1 MPDFGFVGAAYEAPS
16 IYQDAQECI
25 NFYPEIDP
33 TKAQGERGII
43 ALYPTPGLET
53 VAILP
58 NQEEVRGIR
67 TLSGG
72 TQVLVICGDF
82 AYVMESDY
90 TPKMIG
96 QLNTSTGLVGL
107 ADNGVNCYIVDG
119 NDRYAW
125 FISNPSAATFT
136 GSITTTTLTVTVML
150 SGTIA
155 VGQALFGDGIAQNTV
170 ITALGTGT
178 GGIGTY
184 IISDSQT
191 VASTSINATDA
202 PAIFDG
208 VIVGTTLIVSSVTSG
223 TLQIGQ
229 TIEAAGIVD
238 GTIIKAF
245 GTGSG
250 GAGTYTVSSSQNLDY
265 GAKFTASIATTV
277 LDVTAVDDG
286 LIANGDYVYGS
297 TVSVDT
303 VITSLGT
310 GAGGVGTYNINNSQ
324 TVGSSTIFAAPV
336 AAVVTASITG
346 TTMTVATVAS
356 GTLALGQRIE
366 GFGITDDTYI
376 VALGTGTGGAG
387 TYTLNQSQS
396 LSDGSGTYA
405 RTSPSTTLTVTSTA
419 HGLTIGTLVDL
430 DFTTGT
436 GLDGV
441 YEVVTTPTVD
451 TFTVTTVDSTT
462 TSGDVTIKRVVTALD
477 TLRTFFAINWTVL
490 PATDG
495 AFQGGGTVDITDNF
509 FVYNYPDTQLWAAS
523 DLLSPLTDPLSFASK
538 DGSPDD
544 LVSIIVDRREV
555 YLLGEMSS
563 EVWINSGGVPFPF
576 TRIPGTSTQQG
587 IAAQFSMARMGNSFA
602 YVSKNNRGEAMIV
615 RMNGY
620 FPERI
625 STHAVETTL
634 VNQNVENA
642 IAWTYQLEGH
652 EVYVVSFPS
661 VGPGGL
667 TWAYDQTTGLWHK
680 WLYRNNQNEYERH
693 RGNCCAF
700 FNQQV
705 LVGDYENGKIYQLSR
720 NFYTDDGDII
730 RRLRRAPH
738 ITSDL
743 QRQYFHELQIQFQ
756 PGVGLSTGQ
765 GQDPQAMLRW
775 SSDGGSTW
783 SNEYWTSI
791 GKQGKFLNRAIWRRL
806 GFARDRVFEVSIT
819 DPVKAVIISANLK
832 AEAGEN

>member
-25 NFYPEIDP
+25 NFFPEIDP
-33 TKAQGERGII
+33 TKPQGDRGIM

-72 TQVLVICGDF
+72 TQVVTVCGDF
-82 AYVMESDY
+82 VYVMESDF

-96 QLNTSTGLVGL
+96 QMNTSTGLVGIV
-107 ADNGVNCYIVDG
+107 DNGVNVYIVD
-119 NDRYAW
+119 DTYRYCW

-136 GSITTTTLTVTVML
+136 GSISTTTLTVTSVL

-155 VGQALFGDGIAQNTV
+155 VGQAIFGNNVSQNTV
-170 ITALGTGT
+170 ITALGTGS
-178 GGIGTY
+178 GGVGTY
-184 IISDSQT
+184 TVSNSQT
-191 VASTSINATDA
+191 VASTSINSVAS
-202 PAIFDG
+202 PAIVTG
-208 VIVGTTLIVSSVTSG
+208 SIAGTTLTVSAVTSG
-223 TLQIGQ
+223 TLKIGQ
-229 TIEAAGIVD
+229 TIEGTGVTD

-250 GAGTYTVSSSQNLDY
+250 GAGTYTVS
-265 GAKFTASIATTV
+265 A
-277 LDVTAVDDG
+277 
-286 LIANGDYVYGS
+286 
-297 TVSVDT
+297 
-303 VITSLGT
+303 
-310 GAGGVGTYNINNSQ
+310 SQ
-324 TVGSSTIFAAPV
+324 TVSSTTIY
-336 AAVVTASITG
+336 
-346 TTMTVATVAS
+346 
-356 GTLALGQRIE
+356 AL
-366 GFGITDDTYI
+366 
-376 VALGTGTGGAG
+376 
-387 TYTLNQSQS
+387 
-396 LSDGSGTYA
+396 
-405 RTSPSTTLTVTSTA
+405 
-419 HGLTIGTLVDL
+419 
-430 DFTTGT
+430 
-436 GLDGV
+436 
-441 YEVVTTPTVD
+441 
-451 TFTVTTVDSTT
+451 
-462 TSGDVTIKRVVTALD
+462 
-477 TLRTFFAINWTVL
+477 NWTVL
-490 PATDG
+490 PANDG
-495 AFQGGGTVDITDNF
+495 PFEGGGTVDITDNY
-509 FVYNYPDTQLWAAS
+509 FVYNKPNSQLFAAS
-523 DLLSPLTDPLSFASK
+523 DLLSPITDPLSFASK

-563 EVWINSGGVPFPF
+563 EVWINSGAVPFPF

-587 IAAQFSMARMGNSFA
+587 IAAQYSMSRMGNSFA

-634 VNQNVENA
+634 VNQNVSDA
-642 IAWTYQLEGH
+642 LAWTYQLEGH
-652 EVYVVSFPS
+652 EVYVVTFPS
-661 VGPGGL
+661 IGDNGL
-667 TWAYDQTTGLWHK
+667 TWAFDQTTGLWHK
-680 WLYRNNQNEYERH
+680 WLYRNNQNEFERH

-720 NFYTDDGDII
+720 NYYTDDGQPI
-730 RRLRRAPH
+730 RRIRRAPH

-765 GQDPQAMLRW
+765 GDDPQAMLRW
-775 SSDGGSTW
+775 SNDGGSTW
-783 SNEYWTSI
+783 SNEYWTTI
-791 GKQGKFLNRAIWRRL
+791 GKQGKYLNRAIWRRL
-806 GFARDRVFEVSIT
+806 GFSRDKVFEVSIS

>member
-25 NFYPEIDP
+25 NFFPEIDP
-33 TKAQGERGII
+33 TKPQGDRGIM

-72 TQVLVICGDF
+72 TQVVTVCGDF
-82 AYVMESDY
+82 VYVMQSDY

-96 QLNTSTGLVGL
+96 QMNTSTGLVGIV
-107 ADNGVNCYIVDG
+107 DNGVNVYIVDETY
-119 NDRYAW
+119 RYCW

-136 GSITTTTLTVTVML
+136 GSIATTTLTVTSVL

-155 VGQALFGDGIAQNTV
+155 VGQAIFGQGVSQNTV

-178 GGIGTY
+178 GGTGTY
-184 IISDSQT
+184 TVSNSQT
-191 VASTSINATDA
+191 VASTSINSVAS
-202 PAIFDG
+202 PAIVTG
-208 VIVGTTLIVSSVTSG
+208 AISGTTLTVSAVTSG
-223 TLQIGQ
+223 TLKIGQ
-229 TIEAAGIVD
+229 TIEGTGVTD

-250 GAGTYTVSSSQNLDY
+250 GVGTYTVS
-265 GAKFTASIATTV
+265 A
-277 LDVTAVDDG
+277 
-286 LIANGDYVYGS
+286 
-297 TVSVDT
+297 
-303 VITSLGT
+303 
-310 GAGGVGTYNINNSQ
+310 SQ
-324 TVGSSTIFAAPV
+324 TVSSTTI
-336 AAVVTASITG
+336 
-346 TTMTVATVAS
+346 
-356 GTLALGQRIE
+356 
-366 GFGITDDTYI
+366 
-376 VALGTGTGGAG
+376 
-387 TYTLNQSQS
+387 
-396 LSDGSGTYA
+396 YA
-405 RTSPSTTLTVTSTA
+405 M
-419 HGLTIGTLVDL
+419 
-430 DFTTGT
+430 
-436 GLDGV
+436 
-441 YEVVTTPTVD
+441 
-451 TFTVTTVDSTT
+451 
-462 TSGDVTIKRVVTALD
+462 
-477 TLRTFFAINWTVL
+477 NWTIL

-495 AFQGGGTVDITDNF
+495 PFEGGGTVDITDNY
-509 FVYNYPDTQLWAAS
+509 FVYNKPDSQLFAAS
-523 DLLSPLTDPLSFASK
+523 DLLSPITDPLSFASK

-563 EVWINSGGVPFPF
+563 EVWINSGAVPFPF

-587 IAAQFSMARMGNSFA
+587 IAAQYSMSRMGNSFA

-634 VNQNVENA
+634 VNQNVSNA
-642 IAWTYQLEGH
+642 LAWTYQLEGH
-652 EVYVVSFPS
+652 EVYVVTFPS
-661 VGPGGL
+661 IGTNGL
-667 TWAYDQTTGLWHK
+667 TWAYDNTTGLWHK
-680 WLYRNNQNEYERH
+680 WLYRNNQNEFERH

-705 LVGDYENGKIYQLSR
+705 LVGDYENGKIYQLGR
-720 NFYTDDGDII
+720 NFYTDDGQTI
-730 RRLRRAPH
+730 RRIRRAPH
-738 ITSDL
+738 ITTDL

-756 PGVGLSTGQ
+756 PGVGVSTGQ
-765 GQDPQAMLRW
+765 GDDPQAMLRW
-775 SSDGGSTW
+775 SNDGGSTW
-783 SNEYWTSI
+783 SNEYWTTI
-791 GKQGKFLNRAIWRRL
+791 GKQGKYLNRAIWRRL
-806 GFARDRVFEVSIT
+806 GFSRDKVFEVSIS

>member
-33 TKAQGERGII
+33 TKPQGDRGIM

-72 TQVLVICGDF
+72 TQVVTVCGDF
-82 AYVMESDY
+82 VYVMESDY

-96 QLNTSTGLVGL
+96 QMNSATGLVGIV
-107 ADNGVNCYIVDG
+107 DNGVNVYIVDETY
-119 NDRYAW
+119 RYCW

-136 GSITTTTLTVTVML
+136 GSIATTTLTVTSVL

-155 VGQALFGDGIAQNTV
+155 VGQAIFGQGVDQNTV

-178 GGIGTY
+178 GGVGTY
-184 IISDSQT
+184 TVSDSQT
-191 VASTSINATDA
+191 VASTSINSVAS
-202 PAIFDG
+202 PAIVTG
-208 VIVGTTLIVSSVTSG
+208 SIATTTLTVSAVTSG
-223 TLQIGQ
+223 TLRIGQ
-229 TIEAAGIVD
+229 TIEGSGVTD
-238 GTIIKAF
+238 GTIITAF

-250 GAGTYTVSSSQNLDY
+250 GVGTYTVS
-265 GAKFTASIATTV
+265 A
-277 LDVTAVDDG
+277 
-286 LIANGDYVYGS
+286 
-297 TVSVDT
+297 
-303 VITSLGT
+303 
-310 GAGGVGTYNINNSQ
+310 SQ
-324 TVGSSTIFAAPV
+324 TVSSTTIY
-336 AAVVTASITG
+336 
-346 TTMTVATVAS
+346 
-356 GTLALGQRIE
+356 AL
-366 GFGITDDTYI
+366 
-376 VALGTGTGGAG
+376 
-387 TYTLNQSQS
+387 
-396 LSDGSGTYA
+396 
-405 RTSPSTTLTVTSTA
+405 
-419 HGLTIGTLVDL
+419 
-430 DFTTGT
+430 
-436 GLDGV
+436 
-441 YEVVTTPTVD
+441 
-451 TFTVTTVDSTT
+451 
-462 TSGDVTIKRVVTALD
+462 
-477 TLRTFFAINWTVL
+477 NWTVL

-495 AFQGGGTVDITDNF
+495 AFQGGGTVDITDNY
-509 FVYNYPDTQLWAAS
+509 FVYNKPDSQLWAAS
-523 DLLSPLTDPLSFASK
+523 DLLSPITDPLSFASK

-563 EVWINSGGVPFPF
+563 EVWINSGAVPFPF

-587 IAAQFSMARMGNSFA
+587 IAAQYSMSRMGNSFA
-602 YVSKNNRGEAMIV
+602 YVSKNNRGEAMVV

-634 VNQNVENA
+634 VNQNVSNA

-652 EVYVVSFPS
+652 EVYVVTFPS
-661 VGPGGL
+661 IGTNGL
-667 TWAYDQTTGLWHK
+667 TWAYDNTTGLWHK

-720 NFYTDDGDII
+720 NFYTDDGQPI
-730 RRLRRAPH
+730 RRIRRAPH

-775 SSDGGSTW
+775 SNDGGSTW

-791 GKQGKFLNRAIWRRL
+791 GKQGKYLNRAIWRRL
-806 GFARDRVFEVSIT
+806 GFSRDKVFEVSIS
-819 DPVKAVIISANLK
+819 DPVKAVIVSANLK

>member
-25 NFYPEIDP
+25 NFYPEVDP
-33 TKAQGERGII
+33 TKAQGERGVM

-53 VAILP
+53 VAIMP

-72 TQVLVICGDF
+72 QQVVVVCGDF
-82 AYVMESDY
+82 VYVMESDY

-96 QLNTSTGLVGL
+96 QLDTSTGLVSIV
-107 ADNGVNCYIVDG
+107 DNGVNVYIVDET
-119 NDRYAW
+119 DRYAW

-136 GSITTTTLTVTVML
+136 GSISTTTLTVTTML
-150 SGTIA
+150 NGTIA
-155 VGQALFGDGIAQNTV
+155 VGQALFGEGIAQNTV

-178 GGIGTY
+178 GGVGTY
-184 IISDSQT
+184 TVSNSQT
-191 VASTSINATDA
+191 VASTSINTTSAAAVFTGA
-202 PAIFDG
+202 
-208 VIVGTTLIVSSVTSG
+208 IVGTTLTVLAVSSG
-223 TLQIGQ
+223 TIQVGQ
-229 TIEAAGIVD
+229 TIEGAGITD
-238 GTIIKAF
+238 GTIITAL

-250 GAGTYTVSSSQNLDY
+250 GVGTYTITPSQSVPSSQ
-265 GAKFTASIATTV
+265 ASFTGQIAGTV
-277 LDVTAVDDG
+277 LSVTATDSG
-286 LIANGDYVYGS
+286 TISNGHYVYGS
-297 TVSVDT
+297 GVST
-303 VITSLGT
+303 PTTITAVNTFTST
-310 GAGGVGTYNINNSQ
+310 
-324 TVGSSTIFAAPV
+324 GSSI
-336 AAVVTASITG
+336 AVTTG
-346 TTMTVATVAS
+346 
-356 GTLALGQRIE
+356 I
-366 GFGITDDTYI
+366 
-376 VALGTGTGGAG
+376 
-387 TYTLNQSQS
+387 
-396 LSDGSGTYA
+396 
-405 RTSPSTTLTVTSTA
+405 
-419 HGLTIGTLVDL
+419 LTIGTLTDGTISVGQVL
-430 DFTTGT
+430 TGT
-436 GLDGV
+436 NVPAGTRITANISGSGNGSTWNTSIITAV
-441 YEVVTTPTVD
+441 ASTAISGTSY
-451 TFTVTTVDSTT
+451 TVTPSQTV
-462 TSGDVTIKRVVTALD
+462 TSRAMNSSAGVTNYSL
-477 TLRTFFAINWTVL
+477 NWTVL

-495 AFQGGGTVDITDNF
+495 PFEGGGTVDITDNY
-509 FVYNYPDTQLWAAS
+509 FVYNKPESQLWAAS
-523 DLLSPLTDPLSFASK
+523 DLLSPITDPLSFASK

-602 YVSKNNRGEAMIV
+602 YVSKNNRGEAMVV

-634 VNQNVENA
+634 VNQNVSDSY
-642 IAWTYQLEGH
+642 AWTYQLEGH

-661 VGPGGL
+661 IGENGL
-667 TWAYDQTTGLWHK
+667 TWAYDNTTGLWHK
-680 WLYRNNQNEYERH
+680 WLYRNPQNQFERH

-705 LVGDYENGKIYQLSR
+705 LVGDHTNGKIYQLSR
-720 NFYTDDGDII
+720 NFYTDDGAPI
-730 RRLRRAPH
+730 RRVRRAPH

-756 PGVGLSTGQ
+756 PGVGLSSGQ
-765 GQDPQAMLRW
+765 GEDPQAMLRW

-791 GKQGKFLNRAIWRRL
+791 GKQGKYLNRAIWRRL
-806 GFARDRVFEVSIT
+806 GFARDRVFEVSIS
-819 DPVKAVIISANLK
+819 DPVRAVIISANLK
-832 AEAGEN
+832 AEAGDN

>member
-25 NFYPEIDP
+25 NFFPEIDP
-33 TKAQGERGII
+33 TKPQGDRGIM

-53 VAILP
+53 VVILP

-72 TQVLVICGDF
+72 TQVVTVCGDF
-82 AYVMESDY
+82 VYVMESDY

-96 QLNTSTGLVGL
+96 QMNTSTGLVGIV
-107 ADNGVNCYIVDG
+107 DNGVNVYIVD
-119 NDRYAW
+119 DTYRYTW

-136 GSITTTTLTVTVML
+136 GSISTTTLTVTSVL

-155 VGQALFGDGIAQNTV
+155 VGQAIFGNNISQNTV

-178 GGIGTY
+178 GGVGTY
-184 IISDSQT
+184 TVSNSQT
-191 VASTSINATDA
+191 TASTTINSVAS
-202 PAIFDG
+202 PAIVTG
-208 VIVGTTLIVSSVTSG
+208 AISGTTLTVSAVTSG
-223 TLQIGQ
+223 TLRIGQ
-229 TIEAAGIVD
+229 TIEGTGVTD

-250 GAGTYTVSSSQNLDY
+250 GVGTYTVS
-265 GAKFTASIATTV
+265 A
-277 LDVTAVDDG
+277 
-286 LIANGDYVYGS
+286 
-297 TVSVDT
+297 
-303 VITSLGT
+303 
-310 GAGGVGTYNINNSQ
+310 SQ
-324 TVGSSTIFAAPV
+324 TVSSTTI
-336 AAVVTASITG
+336 
-346 TTMTVATVAS
+346 
-356 GTLALGQRIE
+356 
-366 GFGITDDTYI
+366 
-376 VALGTGTGGAG
+376 
-387 TYTLNQSQS
+387 
-396 LSDGSGTYA
+396 YA
-405 RTSPSTTLTVTSTA
+405 M
-419 HGLTIGTLVDL
+419 
-430 DFTTGT
+430 
-436 GLDGV
+436 
-441 YEVVTTPTVD
+441 
-451 TFTVTTVDSTT
+451 
-462 TSGDVTIKRVVTALD
+462 
-477 TLRTFFAINWTVL
+477 NWTVL
-490 PATDG
+490 PANDG
-495 AFQGGGTVDITDNF
+495 PFEGGGTVDITDNY
-509 FVYNYPDTQLWAAS
+509 FVYNKPNSQLFAAS
-523 DLLSPLTDPLSFASK
+523 DLLSPITDPLSFASK

-563 EVWINSGGVPFPF
+563 EVWINSGAVPFPF

-587 IAAQFSMARMGNSFA
+587 IAAQYSMSRMGNSFA

-634 VNQNVENA
+634 VNQNVSDA
-642 IAWTYQLEGH
+642 LAWTYQLEGH
-652 EVYVVSFPS
+652 EVYVVTFPS
-661 VGPGGL
+661 IGDNGL
-667 TWAYDQTTGLWHK
+667 TWAFDQTTGLWHK
-680 WLYRNNQNEYERH
+680 WLYRNNQNEFERH

-720 NFYTDDGDII
+720 NYYTDDGQPI
-730 RRLRRAPH
+730 RRIRRAPH

-765 GQDPQAMLRW
+765 GDDPQAMLRW
-775 SSDGGSTW
+775 SNDGGSTW
-783 SNEYWTSI
+783 SNEYWTTI
-791 GKQGKFLNRAIWRRL
+791 GKQGKYLNRAIWRRL
-806 GFARDRVFEVSIT
+806 GFSRDKVFEVSIS

>member
-1 MPDFGFVGAAYEAPS
+1 MDFGFVGAAYEAPS

-43 ALYPTPGLET
+43 ALYPTPGLQT
-53 VAILP
+53 VAIMP

-72 TQVLVICGDF
+72 EQVVVVCGD
-82 AYVMESDY
+82 AVYVMESDY
-90 TPKMIG
+90 TPKQIG
-96 QLNTSTGLVGL
+96 QMNSNTGLVGIV
-107 ADNGVNCYIVDG
+107 DNGVNVYIVDETV
-119 NDRYAW
+119 RYAW
-125 FISNPSAATFT
+125 FISNPSSAIFT
-136 GSITTTTLTVTVML
+136 GSISTTTLTVDSVL

-155 VGQALFGDGIAQNTV
+155 VGQAIFGEGISQNTV

-178 GGIGTY
+178 GGAGTY
-184 IISDSQT
+184 TVSNSQT
-191 VASTSINATDA
+191 VATTQINSVAA
-202 PAIFDG
+202 PAVVTGDIT
-208 VIVGTTLIVSSVTSG
+208 GTTLDVTSVSSG

-229 TIEAAGIVD
+229 TLEGANVTN
-238 GTIIKAF
+238 GTIITAL

-250 GAGTYTVSSSQNLDY
+250 GTGTYTVSP
-265 GAKFTASIATTV
+265 
-277 LDVTAVDDG
+277 
-286 LIANGDYVYGS
+286 
-297 TVSVDT
+297 
-303 VITSLGT
+303 
-310 GAGGVGTYNINNSQ
+310 SQ
-324 TVGSSTIFAAPV
+324 TAASATIY
-336 AAVVTASITG
+336 
-346 TTMTVATVAS
+346 
-356 GTLALGQRIE
+356 AL
-366 GFGITDDTYI
+366 
-376 VALGTGTGGAG
+376 
-387 TYTLNQSQS
+387 
-396 LSDGSGTYA
+396 
-405 RTSPSTTLTVTSTA
+405 
-419 HGLTIGTLVDL
+419 
-430 DFTTGT
+430 
-436 GLDGV
+436 
-441 YEVVTTPTVD
+441 
-451 TFTVTTVDSTT
+451 
-462 TSGDVTIKRVVTALD
+462 
-477 TLRTFFAINWTVL
+477 NWTTL

-495 AFQGGGTVDITDNF
+495 AFEGGGTVDITDNYF
-509 FVYNYPDTQLWAAS
+509 LYNKPGSQLWAAS
-523 DLLSPLTDPLSFASK
+523 DLLSPITDPLSFASK

-563 EVWINSGGVPFPF
+563 EVWIDSGAVPFPF

-587 IAAQFSMARMGNSFA
+587 IAAQWSMARMGNSFA

-634 VNQNVENA
+634 VNQNVSDA
-642 IAWTYQLEGH
+642 LAWTYQLEGH
-652 EVYVVSFPS
+652 EVYVVTFPS
-661 VGPGGL
+661 IGQNGL
-667 TWAYDQTTGLWHK
+667 TWAYDNTTGLWHK
-680 WLYRNNQNEYERH
+680 WLYRNNQNQFERH

-705 LVGDYENGKIYQLSR
+705 LVGDYKNGKIYQVAR
-720 NFYTDDGDII
+720 EFYTDDGQPI
-730 RRLRRAPH
+730 RRIRRAPH

-775 SSDGGSTW
+775 SNDGGSTW

-791 GKQGKFLNRAIWRRL
+791 GKQGKYQNRAIWRRL
-806 GFARDRVFEVSIT
+806 GWSRDKVFEVSVS

>member
-33 TKAQGERGII
+33 TKPQGDRGIM

-53 VAILP
+53 VVILP

-72 TQVLVICGDF
+72 TQVLTVCGDF
-82 AYVMESDY
+82 VYVMESDY

-96 QLNTSTGLVGL
+96 QMNSSTGLVGIV
-107 ADNGVNCYIVDG
+107 DNGVNVYIVDETY
-119 NDRYAW
+119 RYCW
-125 FISNPSAATFT
+125 FISNPSSATFT
-136 GSITTTTLTVTVML
+136 GSISTTTLTVTSVL

-155 VGQALFGDGIAQNTV
+155 VGQAIFGANIAQNTV

-178 GGIGTY
+178 GGTGTY
-184 IISDSQT
+184 TVSNSQT
-191 VASTSINATDA
+191 TASTTINSVAS
-202 PAIFDG
+202 PAIVTG
-208 VIVGTTLIVSSVTSG
+208 AIAGTTLTVSAVTSG
-223 TLQIGQ
+223 TLRIGQ
-229 TIEAAGIVD
+229 TIEGTGVTD

-250 GAGTYTVSSSQNLDY
+250 GVGTYTVS
-265 GAKFTASIATTV
+265 A
-277 LDVTAVDDG
+277 
-286 LIANGDYVYGS
+286 
-297 TVSVDT
+297 
-303 VITSLGT
+303 
-310 GAGGVGTYNINNSQ
+310 SQ
-324 TVGSSTIFAAPV
+324 TVSSTTI
-336 AAVVTASITG
+336 
-346 TTMTVATVAS
+346 
-356 GTLALGQRIE
+356 
-366 GFGITDDTYI
+366 
-376 VALGTGTGGAG
+376 
-387 TYTLNQSQS
+387 
-396 LSDGSGTYA
+396 YA
-405 RTSPSTTLTVTSTA
+405 M
-419 HGLTIGTLVDL
+419 
-430 DFTTGT
+430 
-436 GLDGV
+436 
-441 YEVVTTPTVD
+441 
-451 TFTVTTVDSTT
+451 
-462 TSGDVTIKRVVTALD
+462 
-477 TLRTFFAINWTVL
+477 NWTVL
-490 PATDG
+490 PANDG
-495 AFQGGGTVDITDNF
+495 PFEGGGTVDITDNY
-509 FVYNYPDTQLWAAS
+509 FVYNKPDSQLWAAS
-523 DLLSPLTDPLSFASK
+523 DLLSPITDPLSFASK

-563 EVWINSGGVPFPF
+563 EVWINSGAVPFPF

-587 IAAQFSMARMGNSFA
+587 IAAQYSMSRMGNSFA
-602 YVSKNNRGEAMIV
+602 YVSKNNRGEAMVV

-634 VNQNVENA
+634 VNQNVSNA

-652 EVYVVSFPS
+652 EVYVVTFPS
-661 VGPGGL
+661 IGTDGL
-667 TWAYDQTTGLWHK
+667 TWAFDNTTGLWHK

-720 NFYTDDGDII
+720 NFYTDDGQPI
-730 RRLRRAPH
+730 RRIRRAPH

-765 GQDPQAMLRW
+765 GDDPQAMLRW
-775 SSDGGSTW
+775 SNDGGSTW
-783 SNEYWTSI
+783 SNEYWTTI
-791 GKQGKFLNRAIWRRL
+791 GKQGKYLNRAIWRRL
-806 GFARDRVFEVSIT
+806 GFSRDKVFEVSIS